1 MQRMTYRVIPQKGDR
16 YSVEMTSPSGKR
28 SLIPDFRDHAEAD
41 AWIVQTM
48 RMLHADPRE
57 KEPTAKPA
65 ARDGLLPLRR
75 SRLCHPEATA
85 RQS

>member
-57 KEPTAKPA
+57 KEPTRKAGRLGRPITTATLPA
-65 ARDGLLPLRR
+65 LP
-75 SRLCHPEATA
+75 S
-85 RQS
+85 